1 MQIYLN
7 VRKRRFISWLFL
19 LLVSGFLATSLVS
32 YYVSKASI
40 TSSLIRTELPLTSDN
55 ILTEIQK
62 ELITPIFISS
72 MMANNT
78 FLRDWVIKG
87 EKTPDEMVQYL
98 NEIQKRYQVFT
109 SFFVSDKTRVYY
121 QTRGILKQ
129 VDIKNT
135 RDSWYFRV
143 RNMKPN
149 YEINVDP
156 DMANNDAWTIF
167 INYRVFDYKK
177 NFIGATGVGL
187 TVNAVKQMVEK
198 CQKTYQR
205 EIYFVK
211 KDGNIVLFANNANMS
226 GKSIHNIEGLG
237 KQSETILKQDSGSYQ
252 YVRDGN
258 KFLLNVRYIPELNW
272 YLFVEKN
279 ENDALSTIRKVLYL
293 NILICLLI
301 SSVVMFITVITINR
315 YQKRLEDMAT
325 TDSLTGVYNRQSFE
339 ILVDQ
344 IIKESKRMKSIVSA
358 MMIDIDYF
366 KIINDTYGHA
376 CGDKVLKELVDII
389 HKNLRESDVI
399 CRWGGEEFL
408 VILNNCSI
416 DDAIEVS
423 EKVRIAVENE
433 LFCGEKQITATISIG
448 VTEYH
453 DKLIIDEM
461 INNADI
467 ALYNA
472 KHAGRNIVSK

>member
-1 MQIYLN
+1 
-7 VRKRRFISWLFL
+7 
-19 LLVSGFLATSLVS
+19 
-32 YYVSKASI
+32 
-40 TSSLIRTELPLTSDN
+40 
-55 ILTEIQK
+55 
-62 ELITPIFISS
+62 
-72 MMANNT
+72 
-78 FLRDWVIKG
+78 
-87 EKTPDEMVQYL
+87 
-98 NEIQKRYQVFT
+98 
-109 SFFVSDKTRVYY
+109 
-121 QTRGILKQ
+121 
-129 VDIKNT
+129 
-135 RDSWYFRV
+135 
-143 RNMKPN
+143 
-149 YEINVDP
+149 
-156 DMANNDAWTIF
+156 MANNDAWTIF

-177 NFIGATGVGL
+177 KFIGATGVGL

-198 CQKTYQR
+198 CQRTYKR

-226 GKSIHNIEGLG
+226 GKSIYNIEGLG
-237 KQSETILKQDSGSYQ
+237 KQSDKILKRDSGSYQ

-258 KFLLNVRYIPELNW
+258 NFLLNVRYIPELNW
-272 YLFVEKN
+272 FLFVEKN

-339 ILVDQ
+339 ILVEQ
-344 IIKESKRMKSIVSA
+344 IIKESKRMKSKVSA

-376 CGDKVLKELVDII
+376 CGDRVLKELVNII
-389 HKNLRESDVI
+389 QKNLRESDVI

-408 VILNNCSI
+408 VVLNNCNI
-416 DDAIEVS
+416 DDAFEVS
-423 EKVRIAVENE
+423 EKVRLAVENE

-448 VTEYH
+448 ITEYH